1 MKKKEYDIAIQ
12 KADYK
17 DLPIILEIQ
26 KTAFLEEA
34 KFYNDYK
41 IAPLTQSLDEIQ
53 KDYQDHLFLIAT
65 YLNQIIGSVKL
76 REQSSHPN
84 FKTRASGINYF
95 WRLRNIARQQR
106 NSFFLPVRKV
116 QKTLGYMNPL
126 DTKRWK
132 NMPIKTIRIS
142 Y

>member
-1 MKKKEYDIAIQ
+1 MKKEEYDIAIQ

-26 KTAFLEEA
+26 KSAFLEEA

-65 YLNQIIGSVKL
+65 YLNQIVGSVKL
-76 REQSSHPN
+76 REQDLSCWI
-84 FKTRASGINYF
+84 G
-95 WRLRNIARQQR
+95 RLIVSPESIGYKKVEEYADENNPDLLLVKMIKNIRSTPMLSQ
-106 NSFFLPVRKV
+106 
-116 QKTLGYMNPL
+116 
-126 DTKRWK
+126 
-132 NMPIKTIRIS
+132 
-142 Y
+142 

>member
-1 MKKKEYDIAIQ
+1 MLKIMKKEEYDIAIQ

-53 KDYQDHLFLIAT
+53 K
-65 YLNQIIGSVKL
+65 
-76 REQSSHPN
+76 
-84 FKTRASGINYF
+84 
-95 WRLRNIARQQR
+95 
-106 NSFFLPVRKV
+106 
-116 QKTLGYMNPL
+116 
-126 DTKRWK
+126 
-132 NMPIKTIRIS
+132 TIRIIYS
-142 Y
+142 